1 MSKIKLA
8 GTEIPLPTSG
18 VGATNFDRAPG
29 IRLVNTAT
37 TSATVTVLESV
48 GGAGIGTFT
57 ILGNSTEHLA
67 KANEHVVY
75 ASAATVL
82 GTPVGFVG

>member
-8 GTEIPLPTSG
+8 GTESALPTS
-18 VGATNFDRAPG
+18 VGLATNFNRAPG
-29 IRLVNTAT
+29 VRLVNTVAGN
-37 TSATVTVLESV
+37 ATVTILDGSEEV
-48 GGAGIGTFT
+48 GTFT

-67 KANEHVVY
+67 KGNEHVVY

>member
-8 GTEIPLPTSG
+8 GTESALPTS
-18 VGATNFDRAPG
+18 VGLATNFNRAPG
-29 IRLVNTAT
+29 IRLVNTVAGN
-37 TSATVTVLESV
+37 ATVTVLDGSEE
-48 GGAGIGTFT
+48 IGSFT

-67 KANEHVVY
+67 KANHHLVY

>member
-8 GTEIPLPTSG
+8 GTEIALPTQ
-18 VGATNFDRAPG
+18 VGLATNFDRAPG
-29 IRLVNTAT
+29 VRLVNTVAGN
-37 TSATVTVLESV
+37 ATVTVLESV
-48 GGAGIGTFT
+48 GGEEIGTFT

-67 KANEHVVY
+67 KGNLHVVY

-82 GTPVGFVG
+82 GAPVGFVG

>member
-8 GTEIPLPTSG
+8 GTEIALPTS
-18 VGATNFDRAPG
+18 VGLATNFDRAPG
-29 IRLVNTAT
+29 VRLVNTVAGN
-37 TSATVTVLESV
+37 ATVTVLESV
-48 GGAGIGTFT
+48 GGEEVGTFT
-57 ILGNSTEHLA
+57 ILGNSTEQLA
-67 KANEHVVY
+67 KNNEHVVY

>member
-18 VGATNFDRAPG
+18 AGATTFDRAPG
-29 IRLVNTAT
+29 VRLVNTVAGN
-37 TSATVTVLESV
+37 ATVTVLESV
-48 GGAGIGTFT
+48 DGEEIGSFT

-67 KANEHVVY
+67 KGNLHVVY